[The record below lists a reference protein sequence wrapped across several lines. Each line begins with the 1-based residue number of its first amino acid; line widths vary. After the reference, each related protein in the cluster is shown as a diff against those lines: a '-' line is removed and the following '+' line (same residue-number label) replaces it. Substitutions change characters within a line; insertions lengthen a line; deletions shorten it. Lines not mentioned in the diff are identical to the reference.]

1 MRSETFKSL
10 ALLLIRLAFG
20 IRLIYGVIDN
30 VLSWERMLEFEAFL
44 SANGFPIPLVSAI
57 VSVYLQ
63 LIAGISWVIGYQVK
77 YSAMLM
83 IGNFLVALIGFHIIQ
98 GDSYL
103 NTAPAIHLLC
113 ISILLLAMGPGK
125 YALDKPRTY
134 AS

>member
-1 MRSETFKSL
+1 MRSETYKSL

-44 SANGFPIPLVSAI
+44 SANGFPLPLVSAI

-63 LIAGISWVIGYQVK
+63 LVAGISWVIGYQLK
-77 YSAMLM
+77 YSAILM
-83 IGNFLVALIGFHIIQ
+83 IGNFLVALVGFHILQ

-113 ISILLLAMGPGK
+113 ISILLLATGPGK
-125 YALDKPRTY
+125 YALDKKKG
-134 AS
+134 

>member
-1 MRSETFKSL
+1 MRSETYKSL

-44 SANGFPIPLVSAI
+44 SANGFPLPLISAI

-63 LIAGISWVIGYQVK
+63 LIAGISWVMGYQVK
-77 YSAMLM
+77 YSAILM
-83 IGNFLVALIGFHIIQ
+83 IGNFLVALVGFHILQ

-113 ISILLLAMGPGK
+113 IAVLLLAMGAGK
-125 YALDKPRTY
+125 YALDKPG
-134 AS
+134 

>member
-1 MRSETFKSL
+1 MRSETYKSL

-44 SANGFPIPLVSAI
+44 SANGFPLPLISAI
-57 VSVYLQ
+57 LSVYLQ

-77 YSAMLM
+77 YCALLM
-83 IGNFLVALIGFHIIQ
+83 IGNFLVALVGFHIIQ

-113 ISILLLAMGPGK
+113 ISVLLLAIGPGK
-125 YALDKPRTY
+125 YALDKKKG
-134 AS
+134 